1 MTDRE
6 VMDVQD
12 GTSDS
17 ADGKA
22 LFLKE
27 QATQLL
33 PALPEPKQPAFP
45 FQFEVEGILL
55 TYWAVG
61 LMMPGKGAWILACEQ
76 MPG

>member
-55 TYWAVG
+55 TY
-61 LMMPGKGAWILACEQ
+61 
-76 MPG
+76 